1 MSDADELLDIAQAA
15 AFLNVS
21 ETSLRRWTN
30 EGRLA
35 HSRVGRR
42 RERRFRRADLLAF
55 MEERPGSDAAA
66 DRHFARGDGHAVI
79 DGVVLAHGWHH
90 HGLYASDL
98 GRMHLALRFLD
109 GGIRDRSACL
119 IAGPRRMR
127 DAIVEELRQR
137 DFDVD
142 GGMKAGQLVLSD
154 YAKTPKAQLEY
165 WVSAARDAQR
175 AGARTIRILGDV
187 TDVVER
193 HGIGALVDYEND
205 FTRFVSSA
213 FPVVALC
220 LYDVRRISG
229 HDVFR
234 VLKAHPDVGRESAQ
248 RWLA

>member
-1 MSDADELLDIAQAA
+1 MTDADELLDIAQAA

-30 EGRLA
+30 DGRLA

-55 MEERPGSDAAA
+55 MEERPGSASVG
-66 DRHFARGDGHAVI
+66 DRHYTRGDGHAVV
-79 DGVVLAHGWHH
+79 DGVVLPHGWHH
-90 HGLYASDL
+90 HGLYASEL
-98 GRMHLALRFLD
+98 GRMHLALRFLE

-119 IAGPRRMR
+119 IAGPKRMR
-127 DAIVEELRQR
+127 EAIVEELRQR
-137 DFDVD
+137 DLDVD
-142 GGMKAGQLVLSD
+142 AAAKAGQLALAD
-154 YAKTPKAQLEY
+154 YAKTPKAQLEF

-187 TDVVER
+187 TDLVER
-193 HGIGALVDYEND
+193 HGIGASVDYEND
-205 FTRFVSSA
+205 FTRFVASA

-220 LYDVRRISG
+220 LYDVRKISG
-229 HDVFR
+229 HDMFR
-234 VLKAHPDVGRESAQ
+234 VLKAHPDTGREPAE